1 MPIPPNLKIGQKK
14 KEKRMALSCYVLII
28 CPIIFIIMLC
38 IVKNK
43 IMLNSL
49 LQLFGNIELFRIYLG
64 K

>member
-1 MPIPPNLKIGQKK
+1 MPIPPNLKIGRKK
-14 KEKRMALSCYVLII
+14 KKKKKKRMALSCYVL
-28 CPIIFIIMLC
+28 IIFIIMLC

-49 LQLFGNIELFRIYLG
+49 LQLFGKIELFRIYLG